1 MKQRK
6 QQEKYLS
13 LIAALLQTVFV
24 FFVCVCVF
32 ICDLIK

>member
-13 LIAALLQTVFV
+13 LIAALLQTVV
-24 FFVCVCVF
+24 GFVCVCVSSSVT
-32 ICDLIK
+32 